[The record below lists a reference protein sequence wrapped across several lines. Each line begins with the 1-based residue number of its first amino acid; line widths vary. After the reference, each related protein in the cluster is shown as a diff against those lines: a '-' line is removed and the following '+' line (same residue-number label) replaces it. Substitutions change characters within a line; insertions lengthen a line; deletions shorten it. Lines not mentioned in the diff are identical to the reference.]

1 MKKLIIFAALL
12 SLVFSA
18 NAFAQTANADAD
30 SSANAVGGGAQ
41 AEQGQQQGQTQGI
54 GLDQFNNSFN
64 SRPMRGFAIPNDV
77 NFPAIMNYFGAQ
89 PQSVEYQD
97 VANLLTYVNIFSED
111 TLAAAVSQFG
121 PKASLKDINVFK
133 QPVAKPGK
141 IHGQRWIMVVLTAPK
156 TQIKD
161 SKGSVPF
168 FVGSVS
174 GWANS
179 EEELMDEVMYATA
192 LEALR
197 KGCNVLQLTAQGA
210 AKDAISSGWGIGFN
224 STYSTISGGGGNG
237 GQGIGTVSSGGTGY
251 SKARAGSRDLPW
263 LQGMGLVVSD
273 SELRPAIIA
282 RLGEEPKASE
292 DGQTGNHR
300 PAKK

>member
-1 MKKLIIFAALL
+1 MKKLIVIVALL

-18 NAFAQTANADAD
+18 NAFAQTANANAD
-30 SSANAVGGGAQ
+30 ANANAIGGGASADQ
-41 AEQGQQQGQTQGI
+41 AQQQLMQQGI
-54 GLDQFNNSFN
+54 DLDQFNNSFN
-64 SRPMRGFAIPNDV
+64 SRSMRGFAIPNDV

-97 VANLLTYVNIFSED
+97 VANLITYVNIFSED

-121 PKASLKDINVFK
+121 PKARMKDINVFK
-133 QPVAKPGK
+133 QTVAKPGK
-141 IHGQRWIMVVLTAPK
+141 IHGQRWIMIVLTAPK

-161 SKGSVPF
+161 SKGKVPF
-168 FVGSVS
+168 FVGSVA

-179 EEELMDEVMYATA
+179 EEELMDEVLYATA

-224 STYSTISGGGGNG
+224 STYSTITGGGGNG
-237 GQGIGTVSSGGTGY
+237 GQGIGTVTSGGTGY

-263 LQGMGLVVSD
+263 LQGMGLVVAD
-273 SELRPAIIA
+273 EELRPAIIA
-282 RLGEEPKASE
+282 RLGEEPKASG